1 MCGVIRLWYVMG
13 RNKIKDGV
21 INCES
26 VMSSSWH
33 FFFWPFHFSLIVLS
47 MWIELIRDCR
57 TVWSFHS
64 QGFPVLKNSSV
75 TCFFSFCVF
84 LARIGKM
91 KRRKP
96 EEGGQVC
103 PLCSAP
109 LAGSEEEM
117 SRHVEQCLI
126 QVVPS
131 GPPKKN
137 PRLPP
142 VGHPVNSSFPC
153 RCWPVTCSVSV
164 RWSHS
169 SVVTENL
176 SSGGSTAHL
185 SSCSSCGGE
194 EFTLCLQ

>member
-1 MCGVIRLWYVMG
+1 MCGAIRLWYVMG

-33 FFFWPFHFSLIVLS
+33 FFFWPFHFSLIFLS

-57 TVWSFHS
+57 TVWSFNS

-137 PRLPP
+137 LAYHQSDILSTRLSP
-142 VGHPVNSSFPC
+142 VDADQSPVLFLLDD
-153 RCWPVTCSVSV
+153 
-164 RWSHS
+164 H
-169 SVVTENL
+169 
-176 SSGGSTAHL
+176 
-185 SSCSSCGGE
+185 
-194 EFTLCLQ
+194 TLL